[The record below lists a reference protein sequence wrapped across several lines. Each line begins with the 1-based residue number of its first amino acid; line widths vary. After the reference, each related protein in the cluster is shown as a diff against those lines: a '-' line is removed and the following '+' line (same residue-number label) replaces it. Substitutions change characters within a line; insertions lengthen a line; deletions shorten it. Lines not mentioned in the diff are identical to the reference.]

1 MTNRILAAART
12 DTLDIVENAS
22 AAGLF
27 SKMLRALEAAD
38 LTRTFKE
45 AGPFTVFAPTDEAI
59 SKLPEGAFETLLTDR
74 NRLIQVIKFHIL
86 PSKVPSSGNL
96 SYRSK
101 TMQGNMLRVVTG
113 DGRITVENA
122 HVTTGNI
129 ACRNGVLFGI
139 DMVLTPSPDLLDQ
152 PAARAA

>member
-1 MTNRILAAART
+1 LSKGIPPPDRT
-12 DTLDIVENAS
+12 DVLDIVENAS

-27 SKMLRALEAAD
+27 SMMLRALKAAD
-38 LTRTFKE
+38 LTRTFKG

-59 SKLPEGAFETLLTDR
+59 GKLPEGTFETLLTDR

-86 PSKVPSSGNL
+86 PSKVPSSGSL

-113 DGRITVENA
+113 DGNITVEGA

-139 DMVLTPSPDLLDQ
+139 DTVLTPSPDLLDR
-152 PAARAA
+152 PAVLAD